1 MFAGSLKIMLLGFII
16 IPFAFITYV
25 IERTRKMKEGS
36 SLLLHK
42 TCS

>member
-16 IPFAFITYV
+16 IAFITYV